1 MNESRNEVRVGILRI
16 IALPCP
22 VLTLS
27 EVTMI
32 ASIKV
37 EFYEHLLGDCIVTC
51 EVPYMSSRVRQTQ
64 V

>member
-16 IALPCP
+16 ITLPCP

-37 EFYEHLLGDCIVTC
+37 EFYEHLLGD
-51 EVPYMSSRVRQTQ
+51 
-64 V
+64 